1 MSGDRTARLLQEL
14 LRFPT
19 VNPPGETAA
28 LAHFLRDHF
37 APLGAEID
45 LVQAPRKDGPTHFIA
60 RLRGDGS
67 KRPVL
72 LAAHSDV
79 VPVERDRWS
88 VDPFEGA
95 IHDDWVL
102 GRGAMDYKGGL
113 AVFATAVSLLAE
125 RKVPLARDVILVS
138 EGDEES
144 GPHGTRWLADHCW
157 DKIDCEFALNEGG
170 WIFVDKAGRP
180 RQVNVTVRDKVTIVL
195 RLRARGAPTHSA
207 WPGIGT
213 RTAIGRLVTAL
224 ARLVATDPA
233 PLMSAETQ
241 AYFAALSRTVDG
253 PLASQFHILAT
264 SEDEAERVSAG
275 ERIAAEGDYSFL
287 WHALMRNTCAVTML
301 NGGIKQ
307 NVIPGS
313 AEATLN
319 IRLLPGQG
327 LDDAIGYVRSVIAD
341 DAITID
347 APAFP
352 SLDAARADIR
362 DRSNRIASPV
372 KTTLFQALDARA
384 REIWPGTEVTPAL
397 FEAGTDA
404 VAWRMRGVP
413 VYGIY
418 PYPVSPE
425 TMRRMHGND
434 ERIGVAALEQGTEWV
449 YRVLV
454 DVAGAAPAVRG

>member
-1 MSGDRTARLLQEL
+1 MSETASATARLLQDI

-28 LAHFLRDHF
+28 LAEFLRAQF

-45 LVQAPRKDGPTHFIA
+45 LIKAPRPDGPTHFIA

-79 VPVERDRWS
+79 VPVERDCWG
-88 VDPFEGA
+88 VDPFGGV
-95 IHDDWVL
+95 IQDGYVL

-113 AVFATAVSLLAE
+113 AVFARAVMMLAE
-125 RKVPLARDVILVS
+125 NRVPLARDVIFLS

-144 GPHGTRWLADHCW
+144 GPHNTRWLAEQAW
-157 DKIDCEFALNEGG
+157 EKIDCEFALNEGG
-170 WIFVDKAGRP
+170 WIFVDGAGTA
-180 RQVNVTVRDKVTIVL
+180 RQVNITTRDKNTIVL

-207 WPGIGT
+207 WPGAAG

-224 ARLVATDPA
+224 AKLVATEPA
-233 PLMSAETQ
+233 PMMTELTRE
-241 AYFAALSRTVDG
+241 YFAALSRTTDG
-253 PLASQFHILAT
+253 PIAAEFGTLAT
-264 SEDEAERVSAG
+264 SEDEEARRAAG
-275 ERIAAEGDYSFL
+275 QRIFETGDYPAL
-287 WHALMRNTCAVTML
+287 WHALMRNTCSITML
-301 NGGIKQ
+301 QGGIKE

-313 AEATLN
+313 AEAKLN

-327 LDDAIGYVRSVIAD
+327 LDEALAYVQSVIQD
-341 DAITID
+341 DTIEIC
-347 APAFP
+347 APAFA
-352 SLDAARADIR
+352 SLE
-362 DRSNRIASPV
+362 
-372 KTTLFQALDARA
+372 DARHEVHVRTNRPA
-384 REIWPGTEVTPAL
+384 SSTDTDLYRALTSQAEQIWPRAEVTPAL

-404 VAWRMRGVP
+404 LAWRMRGVP

-418 PYPVSPE
+418 PYPVDNE
-425 TMRRMHGND
+425 TMVRMHGND
-434 ERIGVAALEQGTEWV
+434 ERIGIDALDQGTEWV

-454 DVAGAAPAVRG
+454 EVAGR